1 MRLSY
6 LQIAALE
13 TCPTENLL
21 PVLPAFRIWYGFLS
35 FAAAIFF
42 LVEPSLPR
50 ACACFARKKSDRRGA
65 RLFRI
70 SSNSLLNFQFEE
82 VREYFF
88 SNEKKRNAT
97 KKTPGAFLYNRS
109 PTDQAT
115 GTQRVHCFSF
125 YETERF
131 VLPEPPLFCAGGCV
145 QICMS
150 SLYFMWMHNVVIA
163 D

>member
-88 SNEKKRNAT
+88 SNEKNET
-97 KKTPGAFLYNRS
+97 QQKKHRARFFTIAPPRTRPLGRSGFTVFLS
-109 PTDQAT
+109 MKQS
-115 GTQRVHCFSF
+115 V
-125 YETERF
+125 
-131 VLPEPPLFCAGGCV
+131 LFCPSPPFSARAAVFRYVCLLCISCGC
-145 QICMS
+145 ITR
-150 SLYFMWMHNVVIA
+150 
-163 D
+163 